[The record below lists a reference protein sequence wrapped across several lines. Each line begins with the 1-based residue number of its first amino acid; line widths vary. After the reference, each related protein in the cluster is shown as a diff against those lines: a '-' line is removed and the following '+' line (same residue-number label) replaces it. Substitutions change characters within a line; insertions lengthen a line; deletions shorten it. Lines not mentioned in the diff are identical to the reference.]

1 MHRIKTL
8 EGMSKAYWERW
19 KLHERKEAMMKN
31 RRIGLAPSPV
41 HHLIL
46 IQWTHPEPQLSKNS
60 SYPKTWIIQKIN
72 TTQQSTQISTVNT
85 QINTINTL
93 INTAF
98 SMNSRGS

>member
-8 EGMSKAYWERW
+8 EGMLKAYWERW

-46 IQWTHPEPQLSKNS
+46 IQWTHPEPQLSKNLLS
-60 SYPKTWIIQKIN
+60 KNLDYPKDQYN
-72 TTQQSTQISTVNT
+72 T
-85 QINTINTL
+85 TINTN
-93 INTAF
+93 INSQHTNQHNQHTNQH
-98 SMNSRGS
+98 SL